1 MSSKAVRRQA
11 GGEEDL
17 SIDEIPDSTIVLS
30 SELPD
35 EIIGTVQR
43 AEFTTDRYGR
53 QIIKFRVLLDNGRE
67 TVLTFPPSMFGA
79 FKAHAKKLN
88 ISKLSE
94 FVGRTFKFKRMN
106 AGKFNARPRHFPI
119 EELTVSSEEV
129 TKRQRQPTEKPASKP
144 SAKPARKQQEQQEEN
159 EEEGEEEVVEE
170 EDYG

>member
-11 GGEEDL
+11 GEEDL

-79 FKAHAKKLN
+79 FKAYAKKLN

-94 FVGRTFKFKRMN
+94 FVGRTFRFKRMN

-144 SAKPARKQQEQQEEN
+144 GAKPARKQQEEN
-159 EEEGEEEVVEE
+159 EEEEGEEEVQEE

>member
-1 MSSKAVRRQA
+1 MSSKTMRRQA

-79 FKAHAKKLN
+79 FKAYAKKLN

-94 FVGRTFKFKRMN
+94 FVGRTFRFKRMN
-106 AGKFNARPRHFPI
+106 AGKFNARPRHFPV

-129 TKRQRQPTEKPASKP
+129 TKKQRQPASKP
-144 SAKPARKQQEQQEEN
+144 SAKPARKQEEN
-159 EEEGEEEVVEE
+159 EEEGEEEESEEIQDE

>member
-1 MSSKAVRRQA
+1 MSSRAVRRQ

-17 SIDEIPDSTIVLS
+17 SIDEIPDSVIVLS

-106 AGKFNARPRHFPI
+106 AGRFNARPRHFPI
-119 EELTVSSEEV
+119 EELTVSSEDLV
-129 TKRQRQPTEKPASKP
+129 KKQRQPTAKPVSKP
-144 SAKPARKQQEQQEEN
+144 SAKPARKHEEN

>member
-79 FKAHAKKLN
+79 FKAYAKKLN
-88 ISKLSE
+88 IGKLSE
-94 FVGRTFKFKRMN
+94 FVGRTFRFKRMN
-106 AGKFNARPRHFPI
+106 AGKFNARPRHFPV

-129 TKRQRQPTEKPASKP
+129 AKKQRQPTSKP
-144 SAKPARKQQEQQEEN
+144 SAKPARKQQEEN
-159 EEEGEEEVVEE
+159 EEEGDEGVVEE

>member
-94 FVGRTFKFKRMN
+94 FVGRTFRFKRMN
-106 AGKFNARPRHFPI
+106 AGKFNARPRHFPV
-119 EELTVSSEEV
+119 EELTVSSEDI
-129 TKRQRQPTEKPASKP
+129 TKKQRQSASKP
-144 SAKPARKQQEQQEEN
+144 SAKPAKKQQEEN
-159 EEEGEEEVVEE
+159 EEESEEVVEE

>member
-1 MSSKAVRRQA
+1 MSSRAVRRQ

-17 SIDEIPDSTIVLS
+17 SIDEIPDSVIVLS

-67 TVLTFPPSMFGA
+67 TVLTFPPSMFGT

-88 ISKLSE
+88 INRLSE

-106 AGKFNARPRHFPI
+106 AGRFNARPRHFPI
-119 EELTVSSEEV
+119 EELTVSSEDV
-129 TKRQRQPTEKPASKP
+129 TKKQKQPTAKPVSKTT
-144 SAKPARKQQEQQEEN
+144 AKPARKQEEN
-159 EEEGEEEVVEE
+159 EEEGEEEVVDE

>member
-1 MSSKAVRRQA
+1 MSSRAVRRQ

-17 SIDEIPDSTIVLS
+17 SIDEIPDSVIVLS

-67 TVLTFPPSMFGA
+67 TVLTFPPSMFGT
-79 FKAHAKKLN
+79 FKAYAKKLN

-106 AGKFNARPRHFPI
+106 AGRFNARPRHFPI
-119 EELTVSSEEV
+119 EELTVSSEDV
-129 TKRQRQPTEKPASKP
+129 TKKQKQPTAKPATVSKTT
-144 SAKPARKQQEQQEEN
+144 AKPARKQQEEN
-159 EEEGEEEVVEE
+159 EEEQGEEEVVEE

>member
-79 FKAHAKKLN
+79 FKAYAKKLN
-88 ISKLSE
+88 IGKLSE
-94 FVGRTFKFKRMN
+94 FVGRTFRFKRMN
-106 AGKFNARPRHFPI
+106 AGKFNARPRHFPV

-129 TKRQRQPTEKPASKP
+129 TKKQRQPTSKP
-144 SAKPARKQQEQQEEN
+144 SAKPARKQQEEN
-159 EEEGEEEVVEE
+159 EEESEEVVEE

>member
-11 GGEEDL
+11 GEEDL

-79 FKAHAKKLN
+79 FKAYAKKLN

-94 FVGRTFKFKRMN
+94 FVGRTFRFKRMN

-129 TKRQRQPTEKPASKP
+129 TKKQRQPTEKPASKP
-144 SAKPARKQQEQQEEN
+144 GAKPARKQQEEN
-159 EEEGEEEVVEE
+159 EEEEGEEEVQEE

>member
-11 GGEEDL
+11 DGEEDL

-79 FKAHAKKLN
+79 FKAYAKKLN

-94 FVGRTFKFKRMN
+94 FVGRTFRFRRMN
-106 AGKFNARPRHFPI
+106 AGKFNARPRHFPV

-129 TKRQRQPTEKPASKP
+129 TKKQRQPISKP
-144 SAKPARKQQEQQEEN
+144 SAKPARKQQEEN
-159 EEEGEEEVVEE
+159 EEESEEVVEE

>member
-67 TVLTFPPSMFGA
+67 TVLTFPPSMFGT
-79 FKAHAKKLN
+79 FKAYAKELN

-94 FVGRTFKFKRMN
+94 FVGRTFRFKRMN
-106 AGKFNARPRHFPI
+106 AGKFNARPRHFPV

-129 TKRQRQPTEKPASKP
+129 TKKQKQPTSKP
-144 SAKPARKQQEQQEEN
+144 SAKPAKKQQEEN
-159 EEEGEEEVVEE
+159 EEEGEEEESEEVVEE

>member
-94 FVGRTFKFKRMN
+94 FVGRTFRFKRMN
-106 AGKFNARPRHFPI
+106 AGKFNARPRHFPV
-119 EELTVSSEEV
+119 EELTVSSEDI
-129 TKRQRQPTEKPASKP
+129 TKKQRQSVSKP
-144 SAKPARKQQEQQEEN
+144 SAKPARKQQEEN
-159 EEEGEEEVVEE
+159 EEESEEVVEE

>member
-67 TVLTFPPSMFGA
+67 TVLTFPPSMFGT
-79 FKAHAKKLN
+79 FKAYAKKLN

-94 FVGRTFKFKRMN
+94 FVGRTFRFKRMN
-106 AGKFNARPRHFPI
+106 AGKFNARPRHFPV

-129 TKRQRQPTEKPASKP
+129 TKKQKQPTSKP
-144 SAKPARKQQEQQEEN
+144 SAKPAKKQQEEN
-159 EEEGEEEVVEE
+159 EEEGEEEESEEVVEE

>member
-1 MSSKAVRRQA
+1 MSSKAMRRQA

-67 TVLTFPPSMFGA
+67 TVLTFPPSMFGT
-79 FKAHAKKLN
+79 FKAYAKKLN

-94 FVGRTFKFKRMN
+94 FVGRTFRFKRMN
-106 AGKFNARPRHFPI
+106 AGKFNARPRHFPV

-129 TKRQRQPTEKPASKP
+129 TKKQRQPANKP
-144 SAKPARKQQEQQEEN
+144 SAKPVKKQQEEN
-159 EEEGEEEVVEE
+159 EEEEGEEVVEE

>member
-1 MSSKAVRRQA
+1 MSSKAVRRQT

-53 QIIKFRVLLDNGRE
+53 QIIKFRVLLDDGRE

-94 FVGRTFKFKRMN
+94 FVGRTFRFKRMN

-119 EELTVSSEEV
+119 EDVTVSSEDV
-129 TKRQRQPTEKPASKP
+129 VKKQRQPISKP
-144 SAKPARKQQEQQEEN
+144 SAKPARKQQEEN
-159 EEEGEEEVVEE
+159 EEESEEVVEE